1 MPPAAIRLLVLI
13 LIFAATLLAVEGA
26 INWFRTSRKE
36 GRAINERLRLIERG
50 VDRSEVLSR
59 IRRDPRPLLQ
69 GAGPLDLLYAK
80 LDRTVVESGINIST
94 SSFAT
99 ILAALTIGVFIVT
112 TTITGFLGMPLS
124 AGGLLMICLF
134 ALTIGVAI
142 PWMVIARKRDKRRKQ
157 LTEQFPIALDIF
169 VRGLRAGHPVA
180 AALELLT
187 TDMADPIGSEFG
199 IVVDEITYGMDL
211 RDALQNMADR
221 CGLEDMNMFVVSLSV
236 QSETGGNLAEI
247 LDNLTKVI
255 RDRASLAL
263 KVRALSSEGRMSG
276 VMLTALPMLTFAG
289 LFILNPGFYLEVA
302 DDPMFFPGFAILLG
316 LYAIGAW
323 SIRRMIDLKV

>member
-26 INWFRTSRKE
+26 INWYRSTRKE
-36 GRAINERLRLIERG
+36 SRAINQRLKLIEKG
-50 VDRSEVLSR
+50 IDRAEVLSR
-59 IRRDPRPLLQ
+59 IRREVRPQLRI
-69 GAGPLDLLYAK
+69 GGPLDWLFGK
-80 LDRTVVESGINIST
+80 IDRMVVESGLNMST
-94 SSFAT
+94 ANFGALIGGLTLGIFVVAT
-99 ILAALTIGVFIVT
+99 GVATYLGLT
-112 TTITGFLGMPLS
+112 MS
-124 AGGLLMICLF
+124 AGGFLLLILF
-134 ALTIGVAI
+134 ALSLGAAI
-142 PWMVIARKRDKRRKQ
+142 PWMIVSHKREKRRKQ
-157 LTEQFPIALDIF
+157 LAEQFPIALDIF

-199 IVVDEITYGMDL
+199 IVVDEITYGLEL

-255 RDRASLAL
+255 RDRASMML

-276 VMLTALPMLTFAG
+276 LMLTALPMLTFTF
-289 LFILNPGFYLEVA
+289 LFLVNPSFFLDVA
-302 DDPMFFPGFAILLG
+302 DDPMFFPGFGILLG
-316 LYAIGAW
+316 LYAIGAY